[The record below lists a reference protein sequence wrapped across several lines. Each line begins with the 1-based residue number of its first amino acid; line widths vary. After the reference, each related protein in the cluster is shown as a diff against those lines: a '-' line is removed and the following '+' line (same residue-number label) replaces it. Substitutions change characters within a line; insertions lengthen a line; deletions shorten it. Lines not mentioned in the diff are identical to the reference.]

1 MGGFNLGNAMANHGE
16 VISRSDGQTNR
27 IFELVSG
34 ENRAHIEIVSHDE
47 TIESELIA
55 QQISDDV
62 RRQAGGSF
70 FRLETGIPTMTN
82 HDAVYVVYQ
91 FAKHSQLILI
101 KVFARAINPRQLVV
115 SI

>member
-55 QQISDDV
+55 QQISDDL
-62 RRQAGGSF
+62 RRQPGGRF
-70 FRLETGIPTMTN
+70 FRLETGIAIMTN
-82 HDAVYVVYQ
+82 HDTVYGVYHFPKQ
-91 FAKHSQLILI
+91 RQLILI
-101 KVFARAINPRQLVV
+101 KVFSR
-115 SI
+115 

>member
-34 ENRAHIEIVSHDE
+34 ENRAHIEIVSHD
-47 TIESELIA
+47 
-55 QQISDDV
+55 V

-82 HDAVYVVYQ
+82 HDAVYVVYE